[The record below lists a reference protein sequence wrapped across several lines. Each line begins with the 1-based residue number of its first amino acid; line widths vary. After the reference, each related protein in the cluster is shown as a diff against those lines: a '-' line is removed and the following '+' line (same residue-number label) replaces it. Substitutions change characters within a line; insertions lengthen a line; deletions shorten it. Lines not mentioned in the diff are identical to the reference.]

1 LLHFERRYEF
11 WECAP
16 VSATALYVAIYV
28 LRGRLDQRL
37 LASAKKLSQRK
48 VRSVAAGYSCHME
61 QIDRLRT
68 LGLFDSRVP
77 RYTSYPTAPIFSR
90 DIGAPFQEDC
100 LRALDPEE
108 PVSVYLHVPFCERL
122 CWFCACQTQG
132 TKTLSPVESYVETME
147 AELALMAQMLPE
159 AVRMGH
165 LHWGGG
171 TPTILPPHMIA
182 RVAAAIRS
190 VFPAAEPFE
199 FSVETDPTM
208 IDTTKVV
215 ALQAAGMTRASIG
228 IQDFAPEV
236 QEAIGRIQSFE
247 TTRDCIAALRAAGVT
262 SLNTDLVYGLP
273 HQTLER
279 LARTVEQVLTLSPD
293 RIALFGYA
301 HVPHMS
307 KRQRLIDES
316 ALPSDEQ
323 RFLLAQMAQEMFTA
337 AGYVPIGIDH
347 FARPGD
353 SMAEAAVGGRLRRN
367 FQGYTADACPTL
379 IGLGASSISRFPNG
393 YVQNAAAT
401 AAYAQR
407 IGSGSLAGT
416 RGHVF
421 TADDRLRGRAI
432 EQLMCDFRIDQ
443 KALESEIGPEAARL
457 RPVHAAVKAAFGDF
471 VDLSLDGIFVHPEG
485 RAVIRMIAARYDG
498 YDVSG
503 HRYSKAS

>member
-1 LLHFERRYEF
+1 MRLRRRKDRE
-11 WECAP
+11 AP
-16 VSATALYVAIYV
+16 
-28 LRGRLDQRL
+28 
-37 LASAKKLSQRK
+37 
-48 VRSVAAGYSCHME
+48 AAYAHPME

-90 DIGAPFQEDC
+90 DIGAAFQEDC
-100 LRALDPEE
+100 LRALDQEK

-132 TKTLSPVESYVETME
+132 TKTLSPVESYVETLE
-147 AELALMAQMLPE
+147 AELAIIAPMLPKGL
-159 AVRMGH
+159 RMGH
-165 LHWGGG
+165 LQWGGG
-171 TPTILPPHMIA
+171 TPTILPPHLIA
-182 RVAAAIRS
+182 RVAAAIGTI
-190 VFPAAEPFE
+190 FPAVDPFE

-208 IDTTKVV
+208 IDRTKVA

-236 QEAIGRIQSFE
+236 QKAIGRIQSFE

-273 HQTLER
+273 HQTLDR

-293 RIALFGYA
+293 RVALFGYA

-307 KRQRLIDES
+307 KRQRLIEES
-316 ALPSDEQ
+316 ALPGDEA
-323 RFLLAQMAQEMFTA
+323 RFLLAEMAREMFTA
-337 AGYVPIGIDH
+337 AGYLPIGIDH
-347 FARPGD
+347 FARLGD
-353 SMAEAAVGGRLRRN
+353 SMAEAAAAGRLRRN

-379 IGLGASSISRFPNG
+379 IGLGASSISRFPQG

-401 AAYAQR
+401 AAYTQR
-407 IGSGSLAGT
+407 IGSGSPAGT

-432 EQLMCDFRIDQ
+432 EQIMCDFRIDQ
-443 KALESEIGPEAARL
+443 KALEGEYGSDAARL
-457 RPVHAAVKAAFGDF
+457 RPIQSAVKATFGDL
-471 VDLSLDGIFVHPEG
+471 VDLSHDGIVVHAEG

-498 YDVSG
+498 YGVSE